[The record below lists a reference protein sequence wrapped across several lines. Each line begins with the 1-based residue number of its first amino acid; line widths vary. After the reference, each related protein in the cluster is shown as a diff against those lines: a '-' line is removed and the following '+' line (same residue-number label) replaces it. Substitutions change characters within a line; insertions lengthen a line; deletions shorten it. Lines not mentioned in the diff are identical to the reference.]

1 MKHIFGYKREVAI
14 MKIVFMG
21 TPDFAVPSLKKMI
34 EKFNVSAIVTQPD
47 KPSGR
52 GKKVSIS
59 PIKEVGL
66 SNEIPIFQPEK
77 IRTDSVIINKLKEL
91 KPDFIIVVAYGQILT
106 KEILDIPRLGCICL
120 HASLLPMYRGSA
132 PINWCLINGETK
144 TGNTTILMDTGI
156 DTGDMLMR
164 SEVEISESMTA
175 GELYNLLKINGAELL
190 EETIN
195 GIITGKI
202 CGIKQPNDGSSY
214 VKMLNKQM
222 ANINWNDSSTNIHNL
237 IRGLSSWPYKNIN
250 SWPTAYTYYKDIP
263 FKIFKSKS
271 LEANII
277 DPPGYIIDANDE
289 GIKVA
294 TKNGI
299 LIIEILQFPGGK
311 PLEVKEFLKGNKIEK
326 GIILS

>member
-1 MKHIFGYKREVAI
+1 

-59 PIKEVGL
+59 PIKKVGL

-202 CGIKQPNDGSSY
+202 CGVKQPNDGSSY
-214 VKMLNKQM
+214 VKMLNKEM
-222 ANINWNDSSTNIHNL
+222 AKIDWNDSSTNIHNL

-250 SWPTAYTYYKDIP
+250 SWPTAYTYYKDVP
-263 FKIFKSKS
+263 VKIFKSKS
-271 LEANII
+271 LEADII
-277 DPPGYIIDANDE
+277 NPPGYIIDANDE

>member
-1 MKHIFGYKREVAI
+1 

-120 HASLLPMYRGSA
+120 HASLLPMYRESA

-222 ANINWNDSSTNIHNL
+222 AKINWNDSSINIHNL

-263 FKIFKSKS
+263 VKIFKSKS

>member
-1 MKHIFGYKREVAI
+1 

-66 SNEIPIFQPEK
+66 SNEIPIFQPQK
-77 IRTDSVIINKLKEL
+77 IRTDSVIINKLKEIE
-91 KPDFIIVVAYGQILT
+91 PDFIIVVAYGQILT
-106 KEILDIPRLGCICL
+106 KEILDIPKLGCICL

-132 PINWCLINGETK
+132 PINWCLINGEIK

-202 CGIKQPNDGSSY
+202 CVVKQPNDGSSY

-222 ANINWNDSSTNIHNL
+222 AKIDWNDSSINIHNL

-271 LEANII
+271 LEADII
-277 DPPGYIIDANDE
+277 NPPGYIIDANDE

>member
-1 MKHIFGYKREVAI
+1 

-77 IRTDSVIINKLKEL
+77 IRTDSVIINKLKEIE
-91 KPDFIIVVAYGQILT
+91 PDFIIVVAYGQILT
-106 KEILDIPRLGCICL
+106 KEILDIPKLGCICL

-132 PINWCLINGETK
+132 PINWCLINGEIK

-202 CGIKQPNDGSSY
+202 CVVKQPNDGSSY

-222 ANINWNDSSTNIHNL
+222 AKIDWNDSSINIHNL

-263 FKIFKSKS
+263 VKIFKSKS

-299 LIIEILQFPGGK
+299 MIIEILQFPGGK

>member
-1 MKHIFGYKREVAI
+1 

-21 TPDFAVPSLKKMI
+21 TPDFSVPSLKKMI
-34 EKFNVSAIVTQPD
+34 EKYNVSAIVTQPD

-52 GKKVSIS
+52 GNKLSIS

-66 SNEIPIFQPEK
+66 SNQITIFQPEK
-77 IRTDSVIINKLKEL
+77 IRTDSVIIDKLKEL

-164 SEVEISESMTA
+164 SEVDISESMTA

-190 EETIN
+190 EKTIN

-222 ANINWNDSSTNIHNL
+222 AKIDWNDSSINIHNL

-263 FKIFKSKS
+263 VKIFKSKS

-277 DPPGYIIDANDE
+277 NPPGYIIDANDE

-326 GIILS
+326 CVILS

>member
-1 MKHIFGYKREVAI
+1 

-202 CGIKQPNDGSSY
+202 CGVKQPNDGSSY

-222 ANINWNDSSTNIHNL
+222 AKINWNDSSTNIHNL

-250 SWPTAYTYYKDIP
+250 SWPTAYTYYKDVP
-263 FKIFKSKS
+263 VKIFKSKS
-271 LEANII
+271 LEADII
-277 DPPGYIIDANDE
+277 NPPGYIIDANDE
-289 GIKVA
+289 GIKLA

>member
-1 MKHIFGYKREVAI
+1 

-34 EKFNVSAIVTQPD
+34 EKYNVSAIITQPD

-52 GKKVSIS
+52 GKKVAIS

-66 SNEIPIFQPEK
+66 SNGIPIFQPEK
-77 IRTDSVIINKLKEL
+77 IRTDSVIIDKLKEI
-91 KPDFIIVVAYGQILT
+91 KPDFIIVVAYGQIIT
-106 KEILDIPRLGCICL
+106 QQILDIPRLGCINL
-120 HASLLPMYRGSA
+120 HASLLPMYRGSS
-132 PINWCLINGETK
+132 PINWSLINGEMR

-164 SEVEISESMTA
+164 SEFDISESMTA
-175 GELYNLLKINGAELL
+175 GELYELLKINGSELL
-190 EETIN
+190 EETID

-202 CGIKQPNDGSSY
+202 CGIKQQRDGGSY
-214 VKMLNKQM
+214 VQMLNKQM
-222 ANINWNDSSTNIHNL
+222 AKINWNDKSINIHNL
-237 IRGLSSWPYKNIN
+237 IRGSSSWPHKNIN

-271 LEANII
+271 VESSITK
-277 DPPGYIIDANDE
+277 PPGYIMDANNE
-289 GIKVA
+289 GITVA
-294 TKNGI
+294 TDNGI
-299 LIIEILQFPGGK
+299 LIIEILQLPGGK

-326 GIILS
+326 GIVLS

>member
-1 MKHIFGYKREVAI
+1 

-77 IRTDSVIINKLKEL
+77 IRTDSVIINKLKEI

-132 PINWCLINGETK
+132 PINWETK

-202 CGIKQPNDGSSY
+202 CGVKQPNDGSSY

-222 ANINWNDSSTNIHNL
+222 AKIDWNDSSINIHNL

-263 FKIFKSKS
+263 VKIFKSKS

-326 GIILS
+326 GVILS

>member
-1 MKHIFGYKREVAI
+1 

-21 TPDFAVPSLKKMI
+21 TPDFSVPSLKKMI
-34 EKFNVSAIVTQPD
+34 EKYNVSAIVTQPD

-66 SNEIPIFQPEK
+66 SNKIPIFQPEK

-195 GIITGKI
+195 GIIIGKI
-202 CGIKQPNDGSSY
+202 CGVKQPNDGSSY

-222 ANINWNDSSTNIHNL
+222 AKINWNDSSTNIHNL

-263 FKIFKSKS
+263 FKIFNSF
-271 LEANII
+271 II
-277 DPPGYIIDANDE
+277 CIYYI
-289 GIKVA
+289 
-294 TKNGI
+294 
-299 LIIEILQFPGGK
+299 PGGSIIFASND
-311 PLEVKEFLKGNKIEK
+311 LDLNILT
-326 GIILS
+326 GISL

>member
-1 MKHIFGYKREVAI
+1 
-14 MKIVFMG
+14 
-21 TPDFAVPSLKKMI
+21 
-34 EKFNVSAIVTQPD
+34 
-47 KPSGR
+47 
-52 GKKVSIS
+52 
-59 PIKEVGL
+59 
-66 SNEIPIFQPEK
+66 
-77 IRTDSVIINKLKEL
+77 
-91 KPDFIIVVAYGQILT
+91 
-106 KEILDIPRLGCICL
+106 
-120 HASLLPMYRGSA
+120 
-132 PINWCLINGETK
+132 
-144 TGNTTILMDTGI
+144 MDTGI

-222 ANINWNDSSTNIHNL
+222 AKINWNDSSTNIHNL

-250 SWPTAYTYYKDIP
+250 SWPTAYTYYRDIP
-263 FKIFKSKS
+263 VKIFKSKS
-271 LEANII
+271 LESNII

-294 TKNGI
+294 TKKGI

-326 GIILS
+326 GIILSLSLIHI

>member
-1 MKHIFGYKREVAI
+1 

-202 CGIKQPNDGSSY
+202 CGVKQPNDGSSY

-222 ANINWNDSSTNIHNL
+222 AKINWNDSSTNIHNL

-263 FKIFKSKS
+263 VKIFKSKS
-271 LEANII
+271 LEADII
-277 DPPGYIIDANDE
+277 NPPGYIIDANDE

-311 PLEVKEFLKGNKIEK
+311 PLKVKEFLKGNKIEK

>member
-1 MKHIFGYKREVAI
+1 

-120 HASLLPMYRGSA
+120 HTSLLPMYRGSA

-222 ANINWNDSSTNIHNL
+222 AKINWNDSSINIHNL

-250 SWPTAYTYYKDIP
+250 SLPTAYTYYRDIP
-263 FKIFKSKS
+263 VKIFKSKS

-294 TKNGI
+294 TKKGI

>member
-1 MKHIFGYKREVAI
+1 

-34 EKFNVSAIVTQPD
+34 EKYNVSAIVTQPD

-66 SNEIPIFQPEK
+66 SNKIPIFQPEK

-175 GELYNLLKINGAELL
+175 GELYNLLKVNGAELL

-202 CGIKQPNDGSSY
+202 CGIKQPNNGSSY

-222 ANINWNDSSTNIHNL
+222 AKIDWNDSSTNIHNF

-263 FKIFKSKS
+263 VKIFKSKS

-294 TKNGI
+294 TKKGI

>member
-1 MKHIFGYKREVAI
+1 

-77 IRTDSVIINKLKEL
+77 IRTDSVIINKLKEIE
-91 KPDFIIVVAYGQILT
+91 PDFIIVVAYGQILT

-164 SEVEISESMTA
+164 SEIEISESMTA

-202 CGIKQPNDGSSY
+202 CGVKQPNDGSSY

-222 ANINWNDSSTNIHNL
+222 AKIDWNDSSINIHNL

-263 FKIFKSKS
+263 VKIFKSKS
-271 LEANII
+271 LEADII
-277 DPPGYIIDANDE
+277 NPPGYIIDANDE

>member
-1 MKHIFGYKREVAI
+1 

-132 PINWCLINGETK
+132 PIN
-144 TGNTTILMDTGI
+144 
-156 DTGDMLMR
+156 
-164 SEVEISESMTA
+164 
-175 GELYNLLKINGAELL
+175 
-190 EETIN
+190 
-195 GIITGKI
+195 
-202 CGIKQPNDGSSY
+202 
-214 VKMLNKQM
+214 
-222 ANINWNDSSTNIHNL
+222 
-237 IRGLSSWPYKNIN
+237 
-250 SWPTAYTYYKDIP
+250 
-263 FKIFKSKS
+263 
-271 LEANII
+271 
-277 DPPGYIIDANDE
+277 
-289 GIKVA
+289 
-294 TKNGI
+294 
-299 LIIEILQFPGGK
+299 
-311 PLEVKEFLKGNKIEK
+311 
-326 GIILS
+326 

>member
-1 MKHIFGYKREVAI
+1 

-59 PIKEVGL
+59 PIKKVGL

-202 CGIKQPNDGSSY
+202 CGVKQPNDGSSY

-222 ANINWNDSSTNIHNL
+222 AKINWNDSSTNIHNL

-277 DPPGYIIDANDE
+277 DPPGCIIDANDE

>member
-1 MKHIFGYKREVAI
+1 

-77 IRTDSVIINKLKEL
+77 IRTDSVIINKLKEIE
-91 KPDFIIVVAYGQILT
+91 PDFIIVVAYGQILT
-106 KEILDIPRLGCICL
+106 KEILDIPKLGCICL

-132 PINWCLINGETK
+132 PINWCLINGEIK

-190 EETIN
+190 EETID

-202 CGIKQPNDGSSY
+202 CVVKQPNDGSSY

-222 ANINWNDSSTNIHNL
+222 AKIDWNDSSIKIHNL

-263 FKIFKSKS
+263 VKIFKSKS
-271 LEANII
+271 LKANII

>member
-1 MKHIFGYKREVAI
+1 

-34 EKFNVSAIVTQPD
+34 EKFNVSAIITQPD

-52 GKKVSIS
+52 GKKLTIS

-66 SNEIPIFQPEK
+66 SNQIPIFQPEK
-77 IRTDSVIINKLKEL
+77 IRTDSVIINKLKEIE
-91 KPDFIIVVAYGQILT
+91 PDFIIVVAYGQILT

-144 TGNTTILMDTGI
+144 TGNTTMLMDTGI

-164 SEVEISESMTA
+164 SEIEISESMTA

-202 CGIKQPNDGSSY
+202 CGVKQPNDGSSY

-222 ANINWNDSSTNIHNL
+222 AKIDWNDSSINIHNL

-263 FKIFKSKS
+263 VKIFKSKS

-277 DPPGYIIDANDE
+277 NPPGYIMDANDE

-326 GIILS
+326 DIILS

>member
-1 MKHIFGYKREVAI
+1 

-66 SNEIPIFQPEK
+66 SNKIPIFQPEK

-164 SEVEISESMTA
+164 SELEISESMTA

-195 GIITGKI
+195 GIIIGKI
-202 CGIKQPNDGSSY
+202 CGVKQPNDGSSY

-222 ANINWNDSSTNIHNL
+222 AKINWNDSSTNIHNL

>member
-1 MKHIFGYKREVAI
+1 
-14 MKIVFMG
+14 
-21 TPDFAVPSLKKMI
+21 
-34 EKFNVSAIVTQPD
+34 
-47 KPSGR
+47 
-52 GKKVSIS
+52 
-59 PIKEVGL
+59 
-66 SNEIPIFQPEK
+66 
-77 IRTDSVIINKLKEL
+77 
-91 KPDFIIVVAYGQILT
+91 
-106 KEILDIPRLGCICL
+106 
-120 HASLLPMYRGSA
+120 
-132 PINWCLINGETK
+132 
-144 TGNTTILMDTGI
+144 MDTGI

-202 CGIKQPNDGSSY
+202 CGIKQPDDGSSY

-222 ANINWNDSSTNIHNL
+222 AKIDWNDNSINIHNL

>member
-1 MKHIFGYKREVAI
+1 

-21 TPDFAVPSLKKMI
+21 TPDFSVPSLKKMI
-34 EKFNVSAIVTQPD
+34 EKYNVSAIVTQPD

-52 GKKVSIS
+52 GNKLSIS

-66 SNEIPIFQPEK
+66 SNQITIFQPEK
-77 IRTDSVIINKLKEL
+77 IRTDSVIIDKLKEL

-164 SEVEISESMTA
+164 SEVDISESMTA

-222 ANINWNDSSTNIHNL
+222 AKIDWNESSINIHNL

-263 FKIFKSKS
+263 VKIFKSKS

-277 DPPGYIIDANDE
+277 NPPGYIIDANDE

-326 GIILS
+326 GVILS

>member
-1 MKHIFGYKREVAI
+1 

-66 SNEIPIFQPEK
+66 SNQIPIFQPEK
-77 IRTDSVIINKLKEL
+77 IRTDSVIINKLKEIE
-91 KPDFIIVVAYGQILT
+91 PDFIIVVAYGQILT

-195 GIITGKI
+195 GIIAGKI
-202 CGIKQPNDGSSY
+202 CGVKQPNDGSSY
-214 VKMLNKQM
+214 VKMLNKQI
-222 ANINWNDSSTNIHNL
+222 AKIDWNDSSTNIHNL

-311 PLEVKEFLKGNKIEK
+311 PLEVKEFLKGNKIEN
-326 GIILS
+326 GVILS

>member
-1 MKHIFGYKREVAI
+1 

-21 TPDFAVPSLKKMI
+21 TPDFAVPSLKEMI

-120 HASLLPMYRGSA
+120 HASLLPIYRGSA

-144 TGNTTILMDTGI
+144 TGNTTMLMDTGI

-195 GIITGKI
+195 GIIAGKI

-263 FKIFKSKS
+263 VKIFKSKS

>member
-1 MKHIFGYKREVAI
+1 

-34 EKFNVSAIVTQPD
+34 EKYNVSAIVTQPD

-66 SNEIPIFQPEK
+66 SNKIPIFQPEK

-202 CGIKQPNDGSSY
+202 CGVKQPNDGSSY

-222 ANINWNDSSTNIHNL
+222 AKINWNDSSTNIHNL

-263 FKIFKSKS
+263 VKIFKSKS
-271 LEANII
+271 LEADII
-277 DPPGYIIDANDE
+277 NPPGYIIDANDE

-311 PLEVKEFLKGNKIEK
+311 SLEVKEFLKGNKIEK

>member
-1 MKHIFGYKREVAI
+1 

-202 CGIKQPNDGSSY
+202 CGIKQQNDGSSY

-263 FKIFKSKS
+263 VKIFKSKS

-277 DPPGYIIDANDE
+277 NPPGYIIDANDE

>member
-1 MKHIFGYKREVAI
+1 

-66 SNEIPIFQPEK
+66 SNQIPIFQPEK
-77 IRTDSVIINKLKEL
+77 IRTDSVIINKLKEIE
-91 KPDFIIVVAYGQILT
+91 PDFIIVVAYGQILT

-132 PINWCLINGETK
+132 PINWCLINEETK

-202 CGIKQPNDGSSY
+202 CGVKQPNDGSSY

-222 ANINWNDSSTNIHNL
+222 AKINWNDSSTNIHNL

-263 FKIFKSKS
+263 VKIFKSKS

-294 TKNGI
+294 TKKGI

>member
-1 MKHIFGYKREVAI
+1 

-21 TPDFAVPSLKKMI
+21 TPDFSVSSLKKMI

-59 PIKEVGL
+59 PIKKVGL

-202 CGIKQPNDGSSY
+202 CGVKQPNDGSSY

-222 ANINWNDSSTNIHNL
+222 AKINWNDSSTNIHNL

>member
-1 MKHIFGYKREVAI
+1 

-144 TGNTTILMDTGI
+144 TGNTTMLMDTGI

-222 ANINWNDSSTNIHNL
+222 AKIDWNDSSTNIHNL

-263 FKIFKSKS
+263 VKIFKSKS

-294 TKNGI
+294 TKKGI

-326 GIILS
+326 GIVLS

>member
-1 MKHIFGYKREVAI
+1 

-21 TPDFAVPSLKKMI
+21 TPDFSVPSLKKMI
-34 EKFNVSAIVTQPD
+34 EKYNVSAIVTQPD

-59 PIKEVGL
+59 PIKKVGL

-132 PINWCLINGETK
+132 PINWSLINGETK

-202 CGIKQPNDGSSY
+202 CGVKQPNDGSSY

-222 ANINWNDSSTNIHNL
+222 AKINWNDSSTNIHNL

-277 DPPGYIIDANDE
+277 DPPGYIIDTNDE

-326 GIILS
+326 GVILS

>member
-1 MKHIFGYKREVAI
+1 
-14 MKIVFMG
+14 
-21 TPDFAVPSLKKMI
+21 
-34 EKFNVSAIVTQPD
+34 
-47 KPSGR
+47 
-52 GKKVSIS
+52 
-59 PIKEVGL
+59 
-66 SNEIPIFQPEK
+66 
-77 IRTDSVIINKLKEL
+77 
-91 KPDFIIVVAYGQILT
+91 
-106 KEILDIPRLGCICL
+106 
-120 HASLLPMYRGSA
+120 MYRGSA

-164 SEVEISESMTA
+164 SEIEISESMTA

-222 ANINWNDSSTNIHNL
+222 AKIDWNDSSINIHNL

-263 FKIFKSKS
+263 VKIFKSKS
-271 LEANII
+271 LESNII
-277 DPPGYIIDANDE
+277 NPPGYIIDANDE

>member
-1 MKHIFGYKREVAI
+1 

-34 EKFNVSAIVTQPD
+34 EKYNVSAIVTQPD
-47 KPSGR
+47 KPSER

-144 TGNTTILMDTGI
+144 TGNTTMLMDTGI

-175 GELYNLLKINGAELL
+175 GELYNLLKVNGAELL

-202 CGIKQPNDGSSY
+202 CGIKQQNDGSSY

-222 ANINWNDSSTNIHNL
+222 AKINWNDSSTNIHNL

-263 FKIFKSKS
+263 VKIFKSKS

-277 DPPGYIIDANDE
+277 NPPGYIIDANDE

>member
-1 MKHIFGYKREVAI
+1 

-21 TPDFAVPSLKKMI
+21 TPDFSVPSLKKMI
-34 EKFNVSAIVTQPD
+34 EKYNVSAIVTQPD

-66 SNEIPIFQPEK
+66 SNKIPIFQPEK

-195 GIITGKI
+195 GIIAGKI
-202 CGIKQPNDGSSY
+202 CGVKQQSDGSSY

-222 ANINWNDSSTNIHNL
+222 AKINWNDSSTNIHNL

>member
-1 MKHIFGYKREVAI
+1 

-77 IRTDSVIINKLKEL
+77 IRTDSVIINKLKEIE
-91 KPDFIIVVAYGQILT
+91 PDFIIVVAYGQILT

-202 CGIKQPNDGSSY
+202 CGVKQPNDGSSY
-214 VKMLNKQM
+214 VKMLNKEM
-222 ANINWNDSSTNIHNL
+222 AKINWNDSSTNIHNL

-311 PLEVKEFLKGNKIEK
+311 PLDVKEFLKGNKIEK
-326 GIILS
+326 GVILS

>member
-1 MKHIFGYKREVAI
+1 

-21 TPDFAVPSLKKMI
+21 TPDFSVPSLKKMI
-34 EKFNVSAIVTQPD
+34 EKYNVSAIVTQPD

-52 GKKVSIS
+52 GNKLSIS

-66 SNEIPIFQPEK
+66 SNQITIFQPEK
-77 IRTDSVIINKLKEL
+77 IRTDSVIIDKLKEL

-156 DTGDMLMR
+156 DTGDMLIK
-164 SEVEISESMTA
+164 SEVDISESMTA

-195 GIITGKI
+195 RIITGKI

-222 ANINWNDSSTNIHNL
+222 AKIDWNDSSINIHNL

-263 FKIFKSKS
+263 VKIFKSKS

-277 DPPGYIIDANDE
+277 NPPGYIIDANDE

-326 GIILS
+326 GVILS